1 MAIFYR
7 GSGVGTYWHFN
18 DARLIGFNA
27 HFPGANRTT
36 ASLMNH
42 IKNGTTASP
51 FISMT
56 RSYSVAWSYALFS
69 GHAVPTAGAPAY
81 VYEIVINDPPPVGLT
96 VLDPL
101 SEIAAAVP
109 APLSAISYQHDGLP
123 AFLMGVLDPVSM
135 SHHLTAQIK
144 QPPPGG
150 AAPRAA
156 NLTPELETLV
166 RALRDAEIL
175 AVGTIPTGCVVNRYS
190 VF

>member
-1 MAIFYR
+1 MATFYR
-7 GSGVGTYWHFN
+7 GAGIGTYWHLN
-18 DARLIGFNA
+18 DARLTGFNA
-27 HFPGANRTT
+27 HFPGAHRTT

-69 GHAVPTAGAPAY
+69 GHAVPTVAAPAY
-81 VYEIVINDPPPVGLT
+81 VYEIVINTPPPVGLT

-101 SEIAAAVP
+101 GEIAGAVP
-109 APLSAISYQHDGLP
+109 PPLSAISYQHDGLP
-123 AFLMGVLDPVSM
+123 AFLMGVLDPVAM
-135 SHHLTAQIK
+135 NHHLTAPIK
-144 QPPPGG
+144 QTPPGG

-156 NLTPELETLV
+156 NLTAELETLV
-166 RALRDAEIL
+166 RTLRDAEIL
-175 AVGTIPTGCVVNRYS
+175 AVGTIPAGCVVNRYA